1 MFRAG
6 LKLLLWCFLWQGMV
20 LAAGDLLYAADD
32 FETEDSSPES
42 SSSQTLRNLKFMEP
56 PREIDG
62 VFANEEDSVFARL
75 TEQMPLRFNRSYLRP
90 VIRTTGYDVPPVPP
104 APMPEEPGFATVEP
118 RQILSDST
126 SQLVPVPSYIEP
138 VAPDHCDTCDPVFG
152 GVIKQNCA
160 HEVSNW
166 SPLVRYFGLGHDPDP
181 NCGSDIGIG
190 HERVMFA
197 PFEIEASQPTN
208 FLMLRWDSGYGLQ
221 TPDRAEYFWS
231 MPGRGPALSPTYP
244 NSLNY
249 TELRFINEVGSQVF
263 SVQTEIPLR
272 LLQPDVGGSSSG
284 IGDMKVATK
293 ARLVNG
299 KRWQI
304 TQIMRTYI
312 PIGSA
317 QNGMGTGHVSLEPG
331 ALVRY
336 EVRSDTY
343 IHTQVK
349 YWIPIAAD
357 VGFASNV
364 LTTGVGVS
372 HVLYETNNFAII
384 PSVEFVNYGFLSG
397 QKTVNGIN
405 VYAGGE
411 NAYNI
416 VTGARFVIGPKAD
429 LGLFELGVSN
439 TTGVGVDRYVDNLL
453 RVDFKFIF

>member
-6 LKLLLWCFLWQGMV
+6 PKLLLWGLLWQVFV
-20 LAAGDLLYAADD
+20 LALGARLNADD
-32 FETEDSSPES
+32 GFQPANRPSESRFDETI
-42 SSSQTLRNLKFMEP
+42 QNLEFMEP

-62 VFANEEDSVFARL
+62 VFANEDNSVFARL
-75 TEQMPLRFNRSYLRP
+75 TEQMPLRFNRSYMRS
-90 VIRTTGYDVPPVPP
+90 VIRPTGYDVPPVPP
-104 APMPEEPGFATVEP
+104 APAADDPGFATVEP
-118 RQILSDST
+118 RQILNDAT
-126 SQLVPVPSYIEP
+126 LPLVPVPSYVEP
-138 VAPDHCDTCDPVFG
+138 VPPDQCDTCDPVFG

-166 SPLVRYFGLGHDPDP
+166 SPLVRYFGLGHNPDP

-249 TELRFINEVGSQVF
+249 KELRFINEVGNQVF

-272 LLQPDVGGSSSG
+272 LLEPDVGGSSSG
-284 IGDMKVATK
+284 IGDMRVATK

-336 EVRSDTY
+336 EVRPDTFV
-343 IHTQVK
+343 HTQVK

-372 HVLYETNNFAII
+372 HVLYESNNFAII
-384 PSVEFVNYGFLSG
+384 PVVEFVNYGFLSG
-397 QKTVNGIN
+397 QKTVNGIS

-416 VTGARFVIGPKAD
+416 VTGARFVIGPKGD

-439 TTGVGVDRYVDNLL
+439 TTGVGVDRYVDDLL
-453 RVDFKFIF
+453 RFDFKFIF

>member
-6 LKLLLWCFLWQGMV
+6 LKLLLWSLLWQVVV
-20 LAAGDLLYAADD
+20 LAPGAHSYADDD
-32 FETEDSSPES
+32 FEPADNSSDLRYSEKL
-42 SSSQTLRNLKFMEP
+42 QTFEFMEP

-62 VFANEEDSVFARL
+62 VFTDVDADDSVFTRL
-75 TEQMPLRFNRSYLRP
+75 TEKMPLRFNRSYLRP
-90 VIRTTGYDVPPVPP
+90 VIRTTGYDVPPAP
-104 APMPEEPGFATVEP
+104 APDDSDMEPVAP
-118 RQILSDST
+118 RQIFTDPP
-126 SQLVPVPSYIEP
+126 SQLMPIPSYIEP
-138 VAPDHCDTCDPVFG
+138 APSDPCDTCDPVFG
-152 GVIKQNCA
+152 GVIKQNCP

-166 SPLVRYFGLGHDPDP
+166 SPLVKFFGWHQNADP

-197 PFEIEASQPTN
+197 PFEIDASQPTN
-208 FLMLRWDSGYGLQ
+208 FLMVRWDSGFGLH

-244 NSLNY
+244 NTLNFQ
-249 TELRFINEVGSQVF
+249 ELRFINEVGSQVF

-272 LLQPDVGGSSSG
+272 LLEPDSGGSSSG

-299 KRWQI
+299 KRWQV

-336 EVRSDTY
+336 EVKPNTY

-384 PSVEFVNYGFLSG
+384 PVVEFVNYDFLSG
-397 QKTVNGIN
+397 QKTVNGVN
-405 VYAGGE
+405 VYSGGE
-411 NAYNI
+411 NAYNV
-416 VTGARFVIGPKAD
+416 VTGARFVIGPKGD
-429 LGLFELGVSN
+429 LGLFEFGVSN
-439 TTGVGVDRYVDNLL
+439 TTGVGKDRYVDDLL
-453 RVDFKFIF
+453 RFDFKFIF